1 MSIYNISFKEKNI
14 NAIKIL
20 PKAINKH
27 ILYKT
32 RNISFKSFKIKYF
45 NEVIYLFL
53 VNIFLKNSKNI
64 CKFIKK
70 KLEYVHFKEH
80 RKYFLFFF
88 KIIKQ
93 YIKNNFKILK
103 INGILMKFKGKL
115 ARGGNSRTKTV
126 FFRVGKTSP
135 GDKSLALNSNK

>member
-1 MSIYNISFKEKNI
+1 MKEKNI
-14 NAIKIL
+14 NSTKLL
-20 PKAINKH
+20 PKSMNSF
-27 ILYKT
+27 ILHKT

-70 KLEYVHFKEH
+70 KLETVHFKEH
-80 RKYFLFFF
+80 RRYFLFFF
-88 KIIKQ
+88 KVINE
-93 YIKNNFKILK
+93 YVKNNFKILK
-103 INGILMKFKGKL
+103 INGLFMRFKGKL
-115 ARGGNSRTKTV
+115 GRGGNARTKTM
-126 FFRVGKTSP
+126 FFRLGKTSS